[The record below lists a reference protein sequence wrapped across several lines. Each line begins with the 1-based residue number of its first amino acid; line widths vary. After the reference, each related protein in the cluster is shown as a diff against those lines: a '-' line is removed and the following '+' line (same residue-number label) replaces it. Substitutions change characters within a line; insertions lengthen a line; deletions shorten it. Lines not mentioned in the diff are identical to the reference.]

1 MKKLLINNL
10 MIFSFIITVVV
21 YLIGKYYGFNTWILD
36 QLNSLRLTLYATLAQ
51 IMGALA
57 GIVIAGLAILL
68 TVEKSYYMKIL
79 QKSKFYGEIFETF
92 VNAIRRLLLGTG
104 ICIIAL
110 ILDKDNNS
118 NVFLTYLVFWAVF
131 ISTTSLLKCVWVLKN
146 VIKLQIK

>member
-1 MKKLLINNL
+1 MKKLITNNL
-10 MIFSFIITVVV
+10 IIYSIILLLIIYFI
-21 YLIGKYYGFNTWILD
+21 GNYYGLNTSLLK
-36 QLNSLRLTLYATLAQ
+36 QLNGLRVTLYATLAQ

-79 QKSKFYGEIFETF
+79 QKSKFYDEIFETF
-92 VNAIRRLLLGTG
+92 VIAIKRLLLGTG

-110 ILDKDNNS
+110 VLDKDDNS
-118 NVFLTYLVFWAVF
+118 NIFLTYLVFWAVF
-131 ISTTSLLKCVWVLKN
+131 LSTISLLKCVWVLKN